1 MEIRLRHLN
10 YLSVLQ
16 YSRKTYEKRHCF
28 LYFENLQFRK
38 PTQAMKLH
46 SILNAYLFAV
56 MMVGVFMGE
65 GVDLLELFNQVK
77 AAVLV

>member
-1 MEIRLRHLN
+1 
-10 YLSVLQ
+10 
-16 YSRKTYEKRHCF
+16 
-28 LYFENLQFRK
+28 
-38 PTQAMKLH
+38 MKLH